1 LQPTAL
7 AFFDAKDKRKANAR
21 RTWIGSICLT
31 GTSSSFVPV
40 TIAQDF
46 ERLIHDRSME
56 TLWRECDIYGS
67 HGDCSIKSNPII
79 DPAAIVA

>member
-7 AFFDAKDKRKANAR
+7 AFFDAKDKRKGERKTNVDR
-21 RTWIGSICLT
+21 LDMPHWHIIL
-31 GTSSSFVPV
+31 FVPV